1 MLVSNLIAII
11 FILEILDYNVRA
23 INQLIQDQF
32 EINDKIADT
41 DKKLK
46 IEELKQLNRPFE
58 IQSYMDYLLKENKD
72 KYEIYIEQIEDYK
85 ELYHIDIKLMKGNVQ
100 VIFIFFRCL
109 SNSILTIE
117 RE

>member
-1 MLVSNLIAII
+1 MLVSNLIEII
-11 FILEILDYNVRA
+11 FILVILVYNARA

-32 EINDKIADT
+32 EINDKISDT

-46 IEELKQLNRPFE
+46 IEELKQVNLPFE

-85 ELYHIDIKLMKGNVQ
+85 ELYHIDIKIMKGNCPND
-100 VIFIFFRCL
+100 INFFNFNL
-109 SNSILTIE
+109 ILF
-117 RE
+117 